1 LLADGFAP
9 PVEVAGVVTTAR
21 VECRAAEVG
30 VTVDDPVTG
39 KTSTRVLD
47 LAGQPRDLR
56 SRLLGLAISEAVL
69 ASWIEIAITPEPAL
83 PPDAPTVPPEARREI
98 ADIAARHVSPAARAS
113 FFRRYE
119 IAAGPAVRWFGS
131 GLVVKGFVAD
141 TFFLLRSYPLA
152 GAALDLDGG
161 YGDTFVANVGR
172 ASATS
177 ITLATRFFVCA
188 DRGPLSAMAGA
199 GWRAGLAG
207 LSSEPEDTARVG
219 RAAAVGWTGPFVAL
233 DLSASVS
240 RALFVRAG
248 LEGGRV
254 LIPARGTVD
263 GVRVIAF
270 DGSWLGGEISLGVKL

>member
-1 LLADGFAP
+1 MEFGASL
-9 PVEVAGVVTTAR
+9 VEVAGVVTTAH
-21 VECRAAEVG
+21 VECRGAEVG

-69 ASWIEIAITPEPAL
+69 ASWIELAIAPEPAL
-83 PPDAPTVPPEARREI
+83 PPDAPTVPPEARREV

-113 FFRRYE
+113 FIERYKL
-119 IAAGPAVRWFGS
+119 AVGPAVRWFGS
-131 GLVVKGFVAD
+131 GLVAKGLAVDAFC
-141 TFFLLRSYPLA
+141 FLRSYPFA
-152 GAALDLDGG
+152 GTALDLDGG
-161 YGDTFVANVGR
+161 YGDSFVANVGR

-177 ITLATRFFVCA
+177 ITLAARFFVRA

-207 LSSEPEDTARVG
+207 LSSEPESTARVG
-219 RAAAVGWTGPFVAL
+219 RSATVGWTGPFAAL

-254 LIPARGTVD
+254 LIPARGTVQ

-270 DGSWLGGEISLGVKL
+270 DGAWLGGEISLGVKL